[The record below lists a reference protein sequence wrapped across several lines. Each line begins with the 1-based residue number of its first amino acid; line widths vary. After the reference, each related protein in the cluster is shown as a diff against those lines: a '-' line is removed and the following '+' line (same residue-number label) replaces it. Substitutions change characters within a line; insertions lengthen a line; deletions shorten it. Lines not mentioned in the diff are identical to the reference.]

1 VKRVIFVIT
10 IIAMMSLPFANV
22 VHSEEGMASKEM
34 STVHLNLKEA
44 AELSPETDHTRE
56 AVEEKPPSSY
66 TNNLFGLTRSREWTT
81 IGTWNSDTV
90 KYDTNLSGTVMFN
103 MWWVEDPTDDDYNA
117 RMQMR
122 WTVETDTGEE
132 LTSFEDS
139 DEYTCEQDR
148 GDPCEWTGQVNLGG
162 GENSTTALSEGTT
175 ISITVEY
182 QSFQNIYV
190 YYDNA
195 TFDSGMAWDA
205 EGIFVGGV
213 SNSKTE
219 ISIDL
224 VQAWK
229 TDLGM
234 ALDGGYIVLTAGGE
248 VINNTEATV
257 SAGEQYEING
267 TAVSSERI
275 TWVVESNEGASISFS
290 YAANESAA
298 TPVTL
303 TIASL
308 PGGNPDMSS
317 DESGGI
323 PGFSTIVAVVT
334 ISLVALRNR
343 F

>member
-1 VKRVIFVIT
+1 MIT
-10 IIAMMSLPFANV
+10 VVAMLSLPFVDV
-22 VHSEEGMASKEM
+22 VRSEEGVASKEM

-44 AELSPETDHTRE
+44 AELSPETDGTRE
-56 AVEEKPPSSY
+56 AIEEKPPRSWEE
-66 TNNLFGLTRSREWTT
+66 NILTLGFTRTRDWTT

-90 KYDTNLSGTVMFN
+90 KYDTNISGNSSVQFN
-103 MWWVEDPTDDDYNA
+103 MWWVEDDTDEDYNA
-117 RMQMR
+117 RFQMR
-122 WTVETDTGEE
+122 WTVETDSGEE
-132 LTSFEDS
+132 IVSFEDD
-139 DEYTCEQDR
+139 DEYICEQDR
-148 GDPCEWTGQVNLGG
+148 GNPCEWTGQIGLGG
-162 GENSTTALSEGTT
+162 GENSTTALSEGSGISVT
-175 ISITVEY
+175 IEY
-182 QSFQNIYV
+182 QSFQDIFI

-213 SNSKTE
+213 TNNKTE

-234 ALDGGYIVLTAGGE
+234 ALDGGYIILTAGGQE
-248 VINNTEATV
+248 INNTEATV
-257 SAGEQYEING
+257 GAGEEYEING

-275 TWVVESNEGASISFS
+275 TWIVESNEGASISFS

-298 TPVTL
+298 TPIVL

-308 PGGNPDMSS
+308 PGGTPDLPS
-317 DESGGI
+317 DEGGGI
-323 PGFSTIVAVVT
+323 PGFSAALAVVT
-334 ISLVALRNR
+334 IALVALRKR

>member
-1 VKRVIFVIT
+1 
-10 IIAMMSLPFANV
+10 MLSLPFANV
-22 VHSEEGMASKEM
+22 VHSEEGMAGKET
-34 STVHLNLKEA
+34 STIHLNLKEA
-44 AELSPETDHTRE
+44 AELSPETDGTRE
-56 AVEEKPPSSY
+56 AIEEKPARSWSGGLIP
-66 TNNLFGLTRSREWTT
+66 TLTRSRDWTT

-90 KYDTNLSGTVMFN
+90 KYDTNISGNSSVQFN
-103 MWWVEDPTDDDYNA
+103 MWWVEDDTDEDYNA
-117 RMQMR
+117 RFQMR
-122 WTVETDTGEE
+122 WTVETDSGEE
-132 LTSFEDS
+132 IVSFEDD
-139 DEYTCEQDR
+139 DEYTCEQDK
-148 GDPCEWTGQVNLGG
+148 GNPCEWTGQIGLSGG
-162 GENSTTALSEGTT
+162 GNSTTALSEGSSISVT
-175 ISITVEY
+175 IEY
-182 QSFQNIYV
+182 QSFQDIFI

-213 SNSKTE
+213 SNSNTE

-234 ALDGGYIVLTAGGE
+234 ALDSGYIILTAGGQ

-257 SAGEQYEING
+257 GVGEEYEING
-267 TAVSSERI
+267 TAVASERI
-275 TWVVESNEGASISFS
+275 TWIVESNEGASISFS
-290 YAANESAA
+290 YAANESTA

-308 PGGNPDMSS
+308 PGGNPDVPS

-323 PGFSTIVAVVT
+323 PGFSAAVAVVT
-334 ISLVALRNR
+334 IALVAIRKR

>member
-1 VKRVIFVIT
+1 
-10 IIAMMSLPFANV
+10 MS
-22 VHSEEGMASKEM
+22 
-34 STVHLNLKEA
+34 
-44 AELSPETDHTRE
+44 
-56 AVEEKPPSSY
+56 
-66 TNNLFGLTRSREWTT
+66 
-81 IGTWNSDTV
+81 
-90 KYDTNLSGTVMFN
+90 
-103 MWWVEDPTDDDYNA
+103 
-117 RMQMR
+117 

-132 LTSFEDS
+132 LAYLQD
-139 DEYTCEQDR
+139 DNEYDCEQDR
-148 GDPCEWTGQVNLGG
+148 GNPCEWTGQVNLGG
-162 GENSTTALSEGTT
+162 GENSTTALSEGSSVSVT
-175 ISITVEY
+175 IEY
-182 QSFQNIYV
+182 QSFQDIYI

-248 VINNTEATV
+248 VIDNAGATV
-257 SAGEQYEING
+257 GAGEQYEING

-275 TWVVESNEGASISFS
+275 TWVIESNEGASISFS

-298 TPVTL
+298 TPITL

-308 PGGNPDMSS
+308 PGGNPDISS
-317 DESGGI
+317 DEGGGI
-323 PGFSTIVAVVT
+323 PGFSTVVAVVT
-334 ISLVALRNR
+334 ISLVALRKR